1 MNFLWRIFKGLSA
14 VIGFI
19 LVFGAVG
26 TSDYY
31 LLELGQPEPE
41 GIWETATL
49 GVVLMLPLIAS
60 MIYKAVKEGDDN
72 AL

>member
-1 MNFLWRIFKGLSA
+1 MIYLWRIFKGISA

-41 GIWETATL
+41 GIWKTATL
-49 GVVLMLPLIAS
+49 GVMLMLPLVVS
-60 MIYKAVKEGDDN
+60 MIYKAIKEGEEN
-72 AL
+72 V